1 MRSRKYGVMRVRNA
15 CSDKRCM
22 YGEINRNGW
31 AILDTLS
38 YYDYKIDNC
47 IDHLYKIHETKGE
60 FLACCTVD

>member
-1 MRSRKYGVMRVRNA
+1 
-15 CSDKRCM
+15 M

-60 FLACCTVD
+60 FLACCTVDWSFGTMNQNKSMHVIH